1 MYACIH
7 YAGCAHTQIV
17 WHMERSWGTKADPLA
32 TNRRA
37 TREGPMIMAVAG
49 NRSSDTHYTYA
60 LFMMCAAAACIFN
73 DSRAITFNSLES
85 RTRRISICDVIAL
98 NCVLSNH

>member
-60 LFMMCAAAACIFN
+60 LFMMCAAAACITTAALLP
-73 DSRAITFNSLES
+73 S
-85 RTRRISICDVIAL
+85 TRL
-98 NCVLSNH
+98 NHAQEEFLSAT